1 MSAHGKFVPDPDWPT
16 IVELAIERWGQ
27 PNRKL
32 SSRDDIRFGNN
43 GSKSV
48 EPSTNTWFDHEANDG
63 GGYVEMHLATRGE
76 LPKSKKKPNDKL
88 PLWQDIATTY
98 DYPDADGNLILQ
110 VVRTLSGEPR
120 FRQRRPDDRG
130 GWIWS
135 VKDIPGHNQL
145 LYRLPGLRSSG
156 DAAVWITEGEKDA
169 DRLHDE
175 GLIATTNIGGAG
187 KWRHECAVEFRGK
200 HCVVLQDNDKAG
212 RDHVATVARSLKGIA
227 ASVKVLLLPGLP
239 EKGDVSN
246 WLDDVGTSEDL
257 ERLGREAQEY
267 RLSAADPA
275 DHQLPQIAW
284 IDERLSD
291 WADRTLPPR
300 LWAVEDWILREQVTG
315 IYGVGGINKTDFL
328 IMLLLAKSK
337 GLPFLGYMLEPGPV
351 YGLFCEDTR
360 EEIIRRAT
368 RIIAHWGFKSL
379 ASFPDF
385 HFASLVGVNGKE
397 FVTFDNGSMTT
408 TDALRHFDRRIM
420 ETGAHLATLD
430 TLPHFYGGNEIVRR
444 DVTRFITQLDAISIA
459 RGCGIVFTAHPSQR
473 GKQTGSLDSGS
484 TGWEGG
490 VRARLTLH
498 DPGPEARDE
507 DEVAPQIDSYRR
519 ILTRAKAN

>member
-1 MSAHGKFVPDPDWPT
+1 MSAPAMRSTAFVPNPDWPT
-16 IVELAIERWGQ
+16 IVELAIERWGE
-27 PNRKL
+27 PNKGQ
-32 SSRDDIRFGNN
+32 SKRDDIRFGAR

-48 EPSTNTWFDHEANDG
+48 KPSANTWHDHETGQG
-63 GGYVEMHLATRGE
+63 GGYIEMHLATRGE
-76 LPKSKKKPNDKL
+76 LPKPKKKPNGKL
-88 PLWQDIATTY
+88 PPWQDIATTY

-120 FRQRRPDDRG
+120 FRQRRPDGRG

-145 LYRLPGLRSSG
+145 LYRLPGLRASG
-156 DAAVWITEGEKDA
+156 DTVVWITEGEKDA

-187 KWRHECAVEFRGK
+187 KWRHECAAEFRGK

-291 WADRTLPPR
+291 WADRDLPPR

-315 IYGVGGINKTDFL
+315 IYGVGGINKTDLL
-328 IMLLLAKSK
+328 IMLLLAKSE
-337 GLPFLGYMLEPGPV
+337 GLSFLGYMLEPGPV

-360 EEIIRRAT
+360 EEIIRRTT

-379 ASFPDF
+379 ASFPNF

-397 FVTFDNGSMTT
+397 FVTFDNGSMIT

-459 RGCGIVFTAHPSQR
+459 RGVGSCSPHIRHSAASRPARSTAGAR
-473 GKQTGSLDSGS
+473 AGKG
-484 TGWEGG
+484 
-490 VRARLTLH
+490 ACA
-498 DPGPEARDE
+498 PG
-507 DEVAPQIDSYRR
+507 
-519 ILTRAKAN
+519 